1 MTFSDDVHMKFRTDA
16 CTKIVCK
23 KGKLVPSRNLI
34 LDVRGEIQEL
44 EHGKTYMYSTLGLR
58 RVRYAISTSERK
70 LEEGICVNHKIKKDT
85 EIRVECRK

>member
-1 MTFSDDVHMKFRTDA
+1 MKFRTDA

-44 EHGKTYMYSTLGLR
+44 EHGKTYRYLG
-58 RVRYAISTSERK
+58 TEESEVSMQYQEVK
-70 LEEGICVNHKIKKDT
+70 ESLKK
-85 EIRVECRK
+85 EYV